1 MTRLIFWAASAAV
14 SFSYAMFPALVLLRG
29 ALLRRPHRQADI
41 TPSVTVIVAAHNEIA
56 VIERKVRS
64 VLDQEYPTA
73 QLEIIVASDGSDDGT
88 AHAVAALGSANV
100 RVLDLPRVGK
110 AAALRAA
117 VDLARS
123 EVLVFSD
130 ANSIFAPDALRRLVR
145 PFADPEVGGVAGNQ
159 VYVKGDDGDAIAV
172 GERSYWDFDRIMK
185 EAQTR
190 AGNVTQGTGSLYAIR
205 RALFRPMPPD
215 VNDDFFQSLAV
226 VAAGSRLVFEPGAV
240 TYERVAPSRT
250 LEYGRRVRIMTRGL
264 RCVVAIPGVLN
275 PARTGFYA
283 VQLFAH
289 KVLMRVMAIP
299 LVIVA
304 LTSLLLFPRGLVY
317 RIAFV
322 GQVLFYSLAAGGL
335 LLAKRPVGHR
345 PLLALPAYF
354 CMIQLAS
361 LHAAWNLLTRRSFA
375 TWRPD
380 RGETAERA
388 PADSLEKV
396 A

>member
-1 MTRLIFWAASAAV
+1 MIRLLFWVASAAV
-14 SFSYAMFPALVLLRG
+14 SFSYALFPALVLLRG
-29 ALLRRPHRQADI
+29 ALIRRPHRQADV
-41 TPSVTVIVAAHNEIA
+41 TPSVTVIVAAHNEIG

-64 VLDQEYPTA
+64 VLDQEYPPP

-88 AHAVAALGSANV
+88 AQAVAALASPNV
-100 RVLDLPRVGK
+100 RVLDLPRIGK

-117 VDLARS
+117 VDVAQS
-123 EVLVFSD
+123 DVLVFSD
-130 ANSIFAPDALRRLVR
+130 ANSMFAPEALRRLVR
-145 PFADPEVGGVAGNQ
+145 PFADPAVGGVAGNQ
-159 VYVKGDDGDAIAV
+159 IYLKDGDGDAIAV

-190 AGNVTQGTGSLYAIR
+190 AGNVTQGTGALYAIR
-205 RALFRPMPPD
+205 RSLFRPMPPD

-226 VAAGSRLVFEPGAV
+226 VAAGRRLVFEPGAIA
-240 TYERVAPSRT
+240 YERVAPSRT

-264 RCVVAIPGVLN
+264 RCVVAVPGVLN

-299 LVIVA
+299 LAVIA
-304 LTSLLLFPRGLVY
+304 LTSLLLFPRGVIY
-317 RIAFV
+317 RIAVV
-322 GQVLFYSLAAGGL
+322 GQLLFYSLAAAGL

-345 PLLALPAYF
+345 PVLALPAYF

-361 LHAAWNLLTRRSFA
+361 LHAAWNLLTGRSYA
-375 TWRPD
+375 VWRPD
-380 RGETAERA
+380 RGDPAQQAAEEI
-388 PADSLEKV
+388 LEEV